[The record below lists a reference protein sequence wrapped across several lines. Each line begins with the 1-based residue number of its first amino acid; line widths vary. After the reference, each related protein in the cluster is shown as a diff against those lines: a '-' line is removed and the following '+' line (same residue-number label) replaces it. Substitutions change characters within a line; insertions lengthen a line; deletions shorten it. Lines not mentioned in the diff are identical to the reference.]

1 MEESPNA
8 PLSSADSKKWIVR
21 IVLALVIGQA
31 IWGLVVSLTTGLLVP
46 LTARVMG
53 NDPASAL
60 YLGKGDINVP
70 ALFISILEFCIA
82 GIVAAILNSWLQKP
96 SPTVR
101 RKVATSGS
109 LSLQSPA
116 VAVPKAQ
123 VAPPAIPV
131 ATPRPVVQAPAAVVP
146 PAAVAPVA
154 QPAPPADPPKPQ
166 KPKQVYYNSV
176 GDPITM
182 DDD

>member
-1 MEESPNA
+1 MEESPNTA
-8 PLSSADSKKWIVR
+8 LSSSDSKKWIVR
-21 IVLALVIGQA
+21 IVLALVLGQA

-60 YLGKGDINVP
+60 YLGKGDIDIP
-70 ALFISILEFCIA
+70 ALFISILEFCMA
-82 GIVAAILNSWLQKP
+82 GIVAAILNSWVQKP
-96 SPTVR
+96 PRMVR

-109 LSLQSPA
+109 ISLQSPA
-116 VAVPKAQ
+116 VLKPPVVSAPT
-123 VAPPAIPV
+123 APPAKP
-131 ATPRPVVQAPAAVVP
+131 AVQN
-146 PAAVAPVA
+146 VAPVA
-154 QPAPPADPPKPQ
+154 PAPAAKPLPAAPSEPA
-166 KPKQVYYNSV
+166 KPKRVYYNSV